1 MLRANQFWPLRAP
14 GKPKNINDY
23 KVQIINK
30 IYVYLPRDFLSPYPL
45 MIELQNFLGIKMLH
59 VAGWKLI

>member
-1 MLRANQFWPLRAP
+1 VRS

-30 IYVYLPRDFLSPYPL
+30 IYVYLPQDFLSPYPL
-45 MIELQNFLGIKMLH
+45 TIELQNCLGIKMLH

>member
-1 MLRANQFWPLRAP
+1 VRS
-14 GKPKNINDY
+14 GKPKNITDY

-30 IYVYLPRDFLSPYPL
+30 IYVYLPQDFLSPYPL
-45 MIELQNFLGIKMLH
+45 TIEFQNFLGIKMLH